1 MDRYGTAC
9 LKPSCFAVMA
19 AVYISNQGT
28 DENDGF
34 SPSAPIYSWHRALSL
49 VDEQTEVCVAGVA
62 ALQRLASEIEAQIRK
77 EAYSKSDW
85 G

>member
-1 MDRYGTAC
+1 VLNGTAS

-19 AVYISNQGT
+19 AVYISNQGS
-28 DENDGF
+28 DENDGV
-34 SPSAPIYSWHRALSL
+34 SPSAPIYSWQRALSL
-49 VDEQTEVCVAGVA
+49 VDEQTEVCVVGVET
-62 ALQRLASEIEAQIRK
+62 LERLASEVEAQIRK